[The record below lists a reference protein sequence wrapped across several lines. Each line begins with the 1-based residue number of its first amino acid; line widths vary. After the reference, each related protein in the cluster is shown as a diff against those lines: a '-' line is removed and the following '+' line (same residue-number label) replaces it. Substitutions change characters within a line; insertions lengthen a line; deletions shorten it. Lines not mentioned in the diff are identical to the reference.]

1 MKLFAK
7 YSRINLV
14 STVIIFLIAC
24 AAFYFTLHYVFIHQ
38 IDEDLKIEQGEIET
52 FVNEHRVLPE
62 NIYVKDQVIQYQ
74 PIGES
79 KRKYFSTSFM
89 AQSGDYEKVKFR
101 QLVFTIKAGQ
111 QWYQVTVSKSLE
123 ESENLARSVLII
135 AFFTILAILL
145 ASFII
150 NRVVLKKI
158 WRPFYKSLNLV
169 QQFKVGSNQ
178 KLKLPPSG
186 IDEFRLMDE
195 TLENITA
202 QARLDYVSLKTFS
215 ENASH
220 EIQTPLAVI
229 RSKLD
234 LMIQDINL
242 TEKQSHLLQAA
253 YNSVQKLTK
262 LNQSLLL
269 LAKIDNKQFE
279 EIKSISLKKKM
290 EEKIADFHELWMAR
304 ELSVKAHLKD
314 VAILINEE
322 LLEVLLNNLMSNAT
336 KHNFNDGKIK
346 ITLSDKSLTIANT
359 SHISALNQETL
370 YQRFTKALNRNESNG
385 LGLSI
390 IKQICDTS
398 GFVLNYEF
406 NNEMHVFAIR
416 WE

>member
-14 STVIIFLIAC
+14 STVIIFLTAC
-24 AAFYFTLHYVFIHQ
+24 TAFYFTLNYVFIHQ
-38 IDEDLKIEQGEIET
+38 IDEDLKIEQGEIEA
-52 FVNEHRVLPE
+52 FVNEHNALPE
-62 NIYVKDQVIQYQ
+62 NISVKDQVIQYQ
-74 PIGES
+74 PISGN
-79 KRKYFSTSFM
+79 KGKYFSTSLM
-89 AQSGDYEKVKFR
+89 TQRGEYEKKKFR
-101 QLVFTIKAGQ
+101 HLVFTINAGQ
-111 QWYQVTVSKSLE
+111 QWYQATVSKSLE
-123 ESENLARSVLII
+123 ETENLTRSILII
-135 AFFTILAILL
+135 AFLTILAILF

-169 QQFKVGSNQ
+169 KEFKVGSDQ
-178 KLKLPPSG
+178 RLLLPGSG
-186 IDEFRLMDE
+186 IDEFQLMDA
-195 TLENITA
+195 TLQKITS
-202 QARLDYVSLKTFS
+202 QARTDYVSLKTFS

-234 LMIQDINL
+234 LMIQDENL

-279 EIKSISLKKKM
+279 EIKSINLKKKI
-290 EEKIADFHELWMAR
+290 EEKIADFHELWMAKQ
-304 ELSVKAHLKD
+304 LSVEQQLAD
-314 VAILINEE
+314 AMIFINEQ
-322 LLEVLLNNLMSNAT
+322 LLEVLLNNLISNAT
-336 KHNFNDGKIK
+336 KHNINDGKIK
-346 ITLSDKSLTIANT
+346 ITLSEKLLAITNT
-359 SHISALNQETL
+359 SHTAALNQQTL
-370 YQRFTKALNRNESNG
+370 FQRFAKESNGNENNG

-398 GFVLNYEF
+398 GFVVQYEF
-406 NNEMHVFAIR
+406 TNEMHVFMIR
-416 WE
+416 WK